1 MIFASVRISGSN
13 KGTEEERREKKRTQ
27 DKPRQD
33 KKNKTRQDET
43 RWDEERRGTTTQDE
57 KRRDETRRDETRR
70 DETRRDE
77 TRRDE
82 TRQDK
87 ITQDKGLKCPK
98 GRQKVIPKCGY
109 KFVTLW
115 RHIPETKSLSSHSC
129 GKLRRHCG
137 SGWMLFC
144 STVLGW
150 WRSRTSEL
158 NKCNCQ

>member
-13 KGTEEERREKKRTQ
+13 KGTEEKRREKKRTQ

-77 TRRDE
+77 TR
-82 TRQDK
+82 QDK
-87 ITQDKGLKCPK
+87 TTQDKGLKCPK
-98 GRQKVIPKCGY
+98 GRQNVIPKCGY